1 MEIHSDDIHRHR
13 QQEEA
18 DEQLHAGNA
27 SDEHKKAIPDEMDAD
42 DLVHSNPIGTVKP
55 DAEIDPDDA
64 IHQKSLLRPGR
75 PGMADPDD
83 LVHGG

>member
-1 MEIHSDDIHRHR
+1 MYPDDIHRNR
-13 QQEEA
+13 KQEEA
-18 DEQLHAGNA
+18 DEQLPAG
-27 SDEHKKAIPDEMDAD
+27 SVPEEGKKSIAEERDAD
-42 DLVHSNPIGTVKP
+42 DLVHSNPIGTEKP

-64 IHQKSLLRPGR
+64 VHQGPPSPSAK